1 MAEIPKT
8 KLTIFAKA
16 SASLKQPGKTKSS
29 VNPPTEHITMHI
41 DIPEDLH
48 NRLRHLAQDTGQDL
62 DELLREAIEARL
74 AIQERAATNLEG
86 WTLGELRAAI
96 DEGITSGPA
105 TPLDMDAV
113 KRRARQEWE
122 QSGRG

>member
-1 MAEIPKT
+1 
-8 KLTIFAKA
+8 
-16 SASLKQPGKTKSS
+16 
-29 VNPPTEHITMHI
+29 MHI

-74 AIQERAATNLEG
+74 AVQERAAANLEG
-86 WTLGELRAAI
+86 WTQEELRAAI
-96 DEGITSGPA
+96 NEGIASGPA
-105 TPLDMDAV
+105 SPMDMEAV

>member
-1 MAEIPKT
+1 
-8 KLTIFAKA
+8 
-16 SASLKQPGKTKSS
+16 
-29 VNPPTEHITMHI
+29 MHI

-48 NRLRHLAQDTGQDL
+48 TRLRHLAQESGQDL

-74 AIQERAATNLEG
+74 AVQERAAENLEG
-86 WTLGELRAAI
+86 WTQEELRAAI
-96 DEGITSGPA
+96 NEGLASGPVSS
-105 TPLDMDAV
+105 LDMDAV

>member
-1 MAEIPKT
+1 
-8 KLTIFAKA
+8 
-16 SASLKQPGKTKSS
+16 
-29 VNPPTEHITMHI
+29 MHI

-48 NRLRHLAQDTGQDL
+48 TRLRHLAQESGQGL

-74 AIQERAATNLEG
+74 AIQERAAANLEG
-86 WTLGELRAAI
+86 WTQEELRAAI
-96 DEGITSGPA
+96 NEGIASGPVS
-105 TPLDMDAV
+105 PLDMDAV

>member
-1 MAEIPKT
+1 
-8 KLTIFAKA
+8 
-16 SASLKQPGKTKSS
+16 
-29 VNPPTEHITMHI
+29 MHI

-48 NRLRHLAQDTGQDL
+48 NRLQHLAQESGQDL

-74 AIQERAATNLEG
+74 AVQERAAENLER
-86 WTLGELRAAI
+86 WTQEELRAAI
-96 DEGITSGPA
+96 NEGIASGPA
-105 TPLDMDAV
+105 SPLDMDAV

>member
-1 MAEIPKT
+1 
-8 KLTIFAKA
+8 
-16 SASLKQPGKTKSS
+16 
-29 VNPPTEHITMHI
+29 MHI

-48 NRLRHLAQDTGQDL
+48 TRLRHLAQETGQDL

-74 AIQERAATNLEG
+74 AVQERAAENLGG
-86 WTLGELRAAI
+86 WTQEELRAAI
-96 DEGITSGPA
+96 NEGIASGPA
-105 TPLDMDAV
+105 SPLDMDAV